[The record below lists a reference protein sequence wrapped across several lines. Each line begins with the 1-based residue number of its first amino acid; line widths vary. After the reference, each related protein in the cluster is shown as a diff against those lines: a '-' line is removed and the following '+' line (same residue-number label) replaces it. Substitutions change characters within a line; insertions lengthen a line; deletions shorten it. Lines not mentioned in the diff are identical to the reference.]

1 MPQITLEYS
10 SNIQDVIDFKQ
21 LFSAIHNVIHT
32 SGGILIENCKS
43 RAICHETFFIGQ
55 GDTMNAFI
63 HLEVQWLEGRSTE
76 LKSQIG
82 DELLGLLRKY
92 YQKTMEQQNLQI
104 TVHIIVINRSSYFK
118 LPKGSF
124 TIL

>member
-1 MPQITLEYS
+1 MPQISLEYS
-10 SNIQDVIDFKQ
+10 SNIQDVTNFKQ
-21 LFSAIHNVIHT
+21 LFSAIHHVIHT
-32 SGGILIENCKS
+32 SGRVLIENCKS
-43 RAICHETFFIGQ
+43 RAICHKTYFIGQ
-55 GDTMNAFI
+55 GNPMNAFI

-82 DELLGLLRKY
+82 NELLSLLKKY
-92 YQKTMEQQNLQI
+92 YHSSMQQQNLQI
-104 TVHIIVINRSSYFK
+104 TVHIIDINRDSYFK